1 MMKLIV
7 LISYREKGNDPKE
20 YDHFRTFS
28 YDLISHAKDSIMPKD
43 IFYQFSIVTLAVFE
57 PSPTPDILFKY
68 HNCMECESVELLSS
82 FK

>member
-7 LISYREKGNDPKE
+7 LIGYREKETIQRNTIILEPS
-20 YDHFRTFS
+20 H
-28 YDLISHAKDSIMPKD
+28 DLISHAKDSIMPKD
-43 IFYQFSIVTLAVFE
+43 VFYQFSIVTLAVFE
-57 PSPTPDILFKY
+57 PSPTPDIVFKY